1 MQTDL
6 ADVVRDLRRD
16 RRRALEALRRAEEAH
31 NALAIATARRDL
43 LRAADALLWASWGE
57 V

>member
-1 MQTDL
+1 MQADL
-6 ADVVRDLRRD
+6 ADVVQDLRRD
-16 RRRALEALRRAEEAH
+16 RRRALEALRRAEDAQSP
-31 NALAIATARRDL
+31 LAIATARREL

>member
-6 ADVVRDLRRD
+6 ADVVQDLRRD
-16 RRRALEALRRAEEAH
+16 RRRASEALRRAEEAH
-31 NALAIATARRDL
+31 NALAIATARREL